1 MVDGDLKSAIALYEK
16 TATEFKNDRATA
28 AKALLRIG
36 QCYEKL
42 GAAESRK
49 AYERVVR
56 EFSDQ
61 GEQAA
66 FAKGRL
72 SALGQSIPSA
82 GVSVRQIWTRP
93 GADVNTNPVF
103 RDGRRL
109 AFIDGSD
116 HDNLALADLLTGETR
131 RLTEAGRMG
140 VEGRIFPPFRP
151 IRNSSLTSGRAQ
163 STKCA

>member
-1 MVDGDLKSAIALYEK
+1 MLVARGEPMTNYRNALAIAALAIWPAALLAAEKPAPAQAALKAAIDKEMLDGDLKSAIALYEK
-16 TATEFKNDRATA
+16 TAREFKNDRATV

-66 FAKGRL
+66 VAKGRL
-72 SALGQSIPSA
+72 SALGP
-82 GVSVRQIWTRP
+82 
-93 GADVNTNPVF
+93 
-103 RDGRRL
+103 
-109 AFIDGSD
+109 
-116 HDNLALADLLTGETR
+116 
-131 RLTEAGRMG
+131 
-140 VEGRIFPPFRP
+140 
-151 IRNSSLTSGRAQ
+151 
-163 STKCA
+163 